1 MMKELD
7 IVVLKKDLS
16 KNGLKRGDVG
26 TVVHVYE
33 LRSAFEVEFMTGKGS
48 TVAVVTLTDKD
59 VRPMG
64 GRDMLH
70 VRDMA
75 A

>member
-1 MMKELD
+1 MKELD
-7 IVVLKKDLS
+7 IVVLKKHLAE
-16 KNGLKRGDVG
+16 NGLKRGDVG

-33 LRSAFEVEFMTGKGS
+33 LQRAFEVEFMTGKGS
-48 TVAVVTLTDKD
+48 TVAVVTLSDND
-59 VRPMG
+59 VRPIG

-70 VRDMA
+70 VRDIA